1 MSIDGFR
8 VTQTAAALELG
19 REANAREIRDFAE
32 RNGIDLEAIKT
43 ARQLSAEVRKRK
55 SEKYA
60 QRIGILERAVD
71 RQERSKKFAQD
82 IIDAEKRGA
91 KADVRSLEAE
101 ARRLNNQL
109 KRLVDKAA
117 LPDPRIKQSFQNA
130 MRIESG
136 GGLKTS
142 YGQALINVMLD
153 PDPFAIDNKPLDQRK
168 ADTNAGVYEVLQL
181 VNNEFGSESD
191 PEPIF
196 KFNPETRELENLD
209 ELQSPDGD
217 NPLVRT
223 GVLNENQIME
233 LFGTPRKPMVN
244 MITNYEFHQR
254 NIADQRED
262 LEADLNKIGD
272 QIDDISKGIDA
283 GEDPDTIFD
292 RFKGLIQAERDLE
305 ELFRDGKGFDELDA
319 EIANEILREQEAA
332 DATTLRM
339 EDKVAELLDPTD
351 QVFTRHEREMAQIIS
366 GPNFRAWAADNG
378 FDRIGN
384 ASRDETGK
392 ADVTTYVPGKHDIRA
407 LRLFNRQQRMGPGRY
422 GLRNMGTGQFVR
434 FNLDGQTYEGIRLKL
449 HAGDPPGTMRVVVGP
464 GEPMVF
470 SREQVPDVEVV
481 QDSPERVTPRARRA
495 TRFFRLNQA
504 KMNRVFAGS
513 RGTDPATELE
523 AAQTKGEDGGAFIRY
538 ADGRYVP
545 QDVYDQMRDELIA
558 ETQITGRTVG
568 DAQYLVMGNRVFRLH
583 SGPDGGSIPVEITEE
598 DFTQGFEQEGQE
610 HGMALLAEPEPV
622 GLGEVAEDGT
632 VSMTRFLT
640 IDDIKPGVLLA
651 APESEEDQARYETLQ
666 EERRN
671 AVTPIALGLFE
682 DTNPFDASAGA
693 GVTAT
698 TDLQGFNLKILS
710 PPPKSERQQE
720 EEARLDPLLE
730 EPSPDV
736 GVLGAQPKADAKDDG
751 PPVTLPEIPSPKPTE
766 ESEGDLLESMLQTS
780 SDRSAAQTQNLED
793 LLYQARKAATTNT
806 KAAKPLAKAYMDAAK
821 AAGVTPQSITMLT
834 REELQKEKLASAAK
848 RGGGVRGDTP
858 QGIKRKRIMLADA
871 AKEVLGQ
878 DSDSSEQEGT
888 PALDVTAPAADA
900 GPPTNVVAP
909 GASGVANM
917 PGQAKPG
924 TDDDE
929 DDETKVPTPDPSVV
943 NQLIERQNGR
953 P

>member
-19 REANAREIRDFAE
+19 RQANAREIRDFAE

-71 RQERSKKFAQD
+71 RQQRSLEFAQD

-91 KADVRSLEAE
+91 KADLRSLEAE

-117 LPDPRIKQSFQNA
+117 LPDPRIEKAFQNA
-130 MRIESG
+130 MISEAQGSDIN
-136 GGLKTS
+136 

-168 ADTNAGVYEVLQL
+168 ADTNAGVYKVLQA
-181 VNNEFGSESD
+181 VNNKFASESD

-196 KFNPETRELENLD
+196 KFNPETQELKNLD
-209 ELQSPDGD
+209 ELQSPDGN

-223 GVLNENQIME
+223 GVLNESQIME
-233 LFGTPRKPMVN
+233 LFGTERDPMIN
-244 MITNYEFHQR
+244 MITSYEFHQR
-254 NIADQRED
+254 NIAEQRED

-292 RFKGLIQAERDLE
+292 RFKGLIEAERDLE
-305 ELFRDGKGFDELDA
+305 ELFREGKGFDELDA
-319 EIANEILREQEAA
+319 EIANEILAEQKAA

-339 EDKVAELLDPTD
+339 EDKVKELLDPND

-470 SREQVPDVEVV
+470 SKEQVPDVEVV
-481 QDSPERVTPRARRA
+481 QDSPERITPRARRA

-523 AAQTKGEDGGAFIRY
+523 AAQTQDGAFIRRP
-538 ADGRYVP
+538 DGRFIA

-568 DAQYLVMGNRVFRLH
+568 DVQYLVTGGGRVFRLH
-583 SGPDGGSIPVEITEE
+583 SGPDGGSIPVEITDE
-598 DFTQGFEQEGQE
+598 DFTEGFDQEGQE
-610 HGMALLAEPEPV
+610 YTIAREVADPEPV

-666 EERRN
+666 QERRN
-671 AVTPIALGLFE
+671 AVDPKALGLVVAPAGTE
-682 DTNPFDASAGA
+682 FDASAGA
-693 GVTAT
+693 SVTDT

-720 EEARLDPLLE
+720 EEAKLDPLLE
-730 EPSPDV
+730 EPSSRV
-736 GVLGAQPKADAKDDG
+736 GNLGAEPEADAEDDG
-751 PPVTLPEIPSPKPTE
+751 PLVKPPPVVSPPPTE

-780 SDRSAAQTQNLED
+780 SDQRAAQTQNLDD
-793 LLYQARKAATTNT
+793 LLYQARLAATTNT

-834 REELQKEKLASAAK
+834 REELKKEQLKSAAK
-848 RGGGVRGDTP
+848 RGGKLRSDTP
-858 QGIKRKRIMLADA
+858 QGIKRRRIMLADA

-878 DSDSSEQEGT
+878 DSDKSEREDT

-909 GASGVANM
+909 GASGVGNI
-917 PGQAKPG
+917 PGQAKPEK
-924 TDDDE
+924 DDDK